1 MSLGNLKNGT
11 IADSLAQNSVESF
24 LVHRRCSVTTTDRD
38 IRLLDQR
45 QTGHTVVTLP
55 DFEDDRAKLQMLPFT
70 QELHSENS

>member
-1 MSLGNLKNGT
+1 MQMKTIIKYYFIPTSMAVIKDGKNKHGGKYASGK
-11 IADSLAQNSVESF
+11 IK
-24 LVHRRCSVTTTDRD
+24 RCTLEGS
-38 IRLLDQR
+38 R